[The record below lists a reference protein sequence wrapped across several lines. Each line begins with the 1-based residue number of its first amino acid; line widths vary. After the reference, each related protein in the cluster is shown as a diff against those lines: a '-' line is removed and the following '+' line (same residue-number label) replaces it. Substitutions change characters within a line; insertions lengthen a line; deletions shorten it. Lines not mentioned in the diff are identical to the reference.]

1 MKTFR
6 TIAAIVLVV
15 CCQVATAQSRFFN
28 LTAEEVKIDSVLPF
42 FSYALPVGLNY
53 ADSVYTVTIEYPEF
67 MDMNDADIARYKNI
81 TSDELPELPEVKTM
95 MTVDRKR
102 GVLCMGFTPL
112 VCREGKMRKL
122 VSFML
127 NVKATKAP
135 TPKRR
140 GAMSRAEDE
149 EQGRYAEHSLLATG
163 KWAKIRVS
171 ESGVHQLTEALVQRA
186 GFNDLSKVKIYGYG
200 GNLQPQKL
208 TGSYLME
215 TDDLSE
221 VPTCIVDGKRLF
233 YANGPVSFSSS
244 TVKTRTRNYCSDYG
258 YYFITENDGEPL
270 TVDSTAFVAS
280 YYPSNDD
287 YHTLYEKDEFAWFEG
302 GRNLFMNE
310 AINAGSSKTYT
321 IETPGLDATGYIRV
335 VLSVGGSASGR
346 VVVNGEQELAYTAKK
361 INTYDKAET
370 RDLNFNVK
378 NLKAENT
385 ITIYLET
392 GTVARLDY
400 ICATFSTPRPRKP
413 LAGSSFPVPEY
424 VYNITNQD
432 LHQDRD
438 YQMVIIIPTSQKLLA
453 QAERLKT
460 FHELHDGLKVKIVPA
475 DELFNEFSSGTP
487 DVNAF
492 RRYVKMLY
500 DRAESDEQ
508 MPQSLLLFGDG
519 VWDNRLILP
528 KMRNL
533 NADDLLLCF
542 ESENS
547 VSKAYSYCNEGYFA
561 CLDDNEGD
569 NPESS
574 DRPDIGVGRFPVRTA
589 DEAKVMVDKAISYV
603 ENQNAGDWENTV
615 VMMGDDGNDNK
626 HMETAYNAGLIVE
639 EIKPGMV
646 VKPLL
651 WDAFDRVTTSTGAT
665 YPEVTK
671 MVKEYQTNGVL
682 VMNYIGHASEQQ
694 VSHEVVIKLS
704 DVKNYTNNRLPLWVT
719 SSCDVA
725 PFDGLT
731 ENIGEEL
738 VLNKKGGAVAYF
750 GSARTVFIPQND
762 LINRAFM
769 RFLFTKQ
776 NGRHVTLGE
785 AQRLTKN
792 YLLNSDRDA
801 LLDGTSA
808 IKSRDNSQNKLQYLI
823 LGDPALRLNIPEA
836 DAVVDAINDIQVN
849 SGQLPSIKAG
859 SIVTVKGHIEH
870 NGVRLTDYNGT
881 VTALVRDAKEH
892 IVCKLSDKSTMS
904 NGFNTPFEYDDRTK
918 VLFNGSNIVK
928 DGEFTLVFAMPRDIN
943 YTDERGKINLFAS
956 NNDKTLCANGACED
970 FIIGG
975 SVDLVND
982 SIGPSIYC
990 YLNSRDFVDGGSVN
1004 DTPYFVAEV
1013 TDKDGLNTSG
1023 NGIGHNLELIIDNS
1037 MSMTYNLN
1045 SNFVYDFGSY
1055 TSGSTHYSIPQLE
1068 AGKHTLRF
1076 RAWDILN
1083 NSNTAVLNFNVV
1095 KGLQPNLLDVS
1106 VTNNP
1111 ARTSTT
1117 FIITHDR
1124 SGSDLDIEL
1133 EIFDMSGRLLYKQA
1147 ETGTSA
1153 TSTYTMDWDLTTG
1166 NGAKLQTGVYL
1177 YRILVGSD
1185 GSSRASKAKKLVI
1198 IN

>member
-1 MKTFR
+1 MKTIR
-6 TIAAIVLVV
+6 TITAVILLV
-15 CCQVATAQSRFFN
+15 CCQAAVAQSRFFN
-28 LTAEEVKIDSVLPF
+28 LTAEEVKIDSLLPY
-42 FSYALPVGLNY
+42 FSYALPVGYNY

-67 MDMNDADIARYKNI
+67 MDMNEADIARYKNI
-81 TSDELPELPEVKTM
+81 TDEELPELPEVKTM

-102 GVLCMGFTPL
+102 GVLCMGLTPL
-112 VCREGKMRKL
+112 VCREGKMQKL

-127 NVKATKAP
+127 NVKATKAAFSQ
-135 TPKRR
+135 RR
-140 GAMSRAEDE
+140 RVMAREGE
-149 EQGRYAEHSLLATG
+149 EQTGRYAEHSVLASG

-171 ESGVHQLTEALVQRA
+171 ESGVHQLTEALIQRA
-186 GFNDLSKVKIYGYG
+186 GFSDLNKVKIYGYG

-208 TGSYLME
+208 SPDYLME
-215 TDDLSE
+215 TDDLAE
-221 VPTCIVDGKRLF
+221 VPTCTVGGKRLF
-233 YANGPVSFSSS
+233 YALGPVSYSNK
-244 TVKTRTRNYCSDYG
+244 TVKTRIRNYCSDYG
-258 YYFITENDGEPL
+258 YYFITENDSEPL
-270 TVDSTAFVAS
+270 TVDSAAFVAS
-280 YYPSNDD
+280 YYPSNND
-287 YHTLYEKDEFAWFEG
+287 YHSLYEKDEFAWFEG
-302 GRNLFMNE
+302 GRNLFMSE
-310 AINAGSSKTYT
+310 AIKAGSSKTYT
-321 IETPGLDATGYIRV
+321 IETPGLDTTGNIRV
-335 VLSVGGSASGR
+335 ALSVGGSGSGR
-346 VVVNGEQELAYTAKK
+346 VVVNDEQELTYSTRQ

-370 RDLNFNVK
+370 RDLNFSVK

-385 ITIYLET
+385 ITIYNET
-392 GTVARLDY
+392 GSMVRLDY
-400 ICATFSTPRPRKP
+400 ICATFASPWPHKSLT
-413 LAGSSFPVPEY
+413 GTSFPEPEY

-438 YQMVIIIPTSQKLLA
+438 YQLVIIIPTSQKFLA

-460 FHELHDGLKVKIVPA
+460 FHELHDGIKVKIVPA

-487 DVNAF
+487 DVNAY
-492 RRYVKMLY
+492 RRYLKMLY
-500 DRAESDEQ
+500 DRAVTDEE

-519 VWDNRLILP
+519 VWDNRLVQP
-528 KMRNL
+528 KARNL
-533 NADDLLLCF
+533 NVDDLLLCF

-574 DRPDIGVGRFPVRTA
+574 DRPDIGVGRFPVRTV
-589 DEAKVMVDKAISYV
+589 DEAKVMVDKSVSYM
-603 ENQNAGDWENTV
+603 ENQNASDWQNTV
-615 VMMGDDGNDNK
+615 VIMGDDGNDNK
-626 HMETAYNAGLIVE
+626 HMETAYKACQIVE
-639 EIKPGMV
+639 EVKPGMV
-646 VKPLL
+646 VKPVL
-651 WDAFDRVTTSTGAT
+651 WDAYDRVTTSTGST
-665 YPEVTK
+665 YPQVTK

-682 VMNYIGHASEQQ
+682 VMDYIGHASEQQ
-694 VSHEVVIKLS
+694 ISHEVVIKLS
-704 DVKNYTNNRLPLWVT
+704 DVKNYTNTRLPLWIT

-725 PFDGLT
+725 PFDGFT
-731 ENIGEEL
+731 ENIGEQV
-738 VLNKKGGAVAYF
+738 VLNKKGGALAYF

-762 LINRAFM
+762 LINRAFI

-785 AQRLTKN
+785 AQRLAKN

-801 LLDGTSA
+801 VLEGNSS
-808 IKSRDNSQNKLQYLI
+808 KSRDNSQNKLQYLI

-836 DAVVDAINDIQVN
+836 DAVVDYINDIQVG
-849 SGQLPSIKAG
+849 SGQLPGIKAG
-859 SIVTVKGHIEH
+859 SIVSIKGHIEH
-870 NGVRLTDYNGT
+870 NGERLTDYNGT

-904 NGFNTPFEYDDRTK
+904 RPYTAFEYDDRTK
-918 VLFNGSNIVK
+918 VLFNGSNLVK
-928 DGEFTLVFAMPRDIN
+928 NGEFTLIFAMPKDIN
-943 YTDERGKINLFAS
+943 YTDEPGKINLFAY
-956 NNDKTLCANGACED
+956 NNEKTLCANGACED

-975 SVDLVND
+975 SVDIVND

-990 YLNSRDFVDGGSVN
+990 YLNTRDFVDGGSVN
-1004 DTPYFVAEV
+1004 ETPYFVAEV

-1023 NGIGHNLELIIDNS
+1023 NGIGHNLELIIDND

-1055 TSGSTHYSIPQLE
+1055 TSGSTHYSIPQLTT
-1068 AGKHTLRF
+1068 GKHTLRF

-1083 NSNTAVLNFNVV
+1083 NSNTATLNFNVV
-1095 KGLQPNLLDVS
+1095 KGLQPNLLDVN

-1124 SGSDLDIEL
+1124 SGSDLEIEL

-1177 YRILVGSD
+1177 YRILVGSN